1 MSVSKNGNTEFTF
14 SNLNEVQNGML
25 KDKYHAVIV
34 VKTDPTKT

>member
-25 KDKYHAVIV
+25 KDKCHMVFV
-34 VKTDPTKT
+34 VKTDSTKT